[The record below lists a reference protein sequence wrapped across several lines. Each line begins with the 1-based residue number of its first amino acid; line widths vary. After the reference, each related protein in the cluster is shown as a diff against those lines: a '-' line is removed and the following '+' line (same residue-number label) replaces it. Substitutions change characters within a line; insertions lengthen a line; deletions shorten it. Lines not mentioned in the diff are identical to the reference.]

1 VVEEGGMA
9 MSWSWK
15 LGRIAAIDVYV
26 HFTFFL
32 LLGWEALRDYQ
43 AHGDTVEAISGWF
56 SS

>member
-1 VVEEGGMA
+1 

-32 LLGWEALRDYQ
+32 LLGWEALRDYRPT
-43 AHGDTVEAISGWF
+43 ATRSRRSAAWF